1 MSAFEVVAILLAG
14 MAAGTINTIIGSG
27 TLVTFPTLLFF
38 GYPPVVANMS
48 NAVGLVAGGVSGV
61 YGYRREL
68 ASATTLLRRLVPSSM
83 VGAAIGALLLLVL
96 PATVFEVVVPVLI
109 AFGVVLVLLG
119 PRLQRR
125 AARRQADAPPGRT
138 ASAGLGLC
146 LSVAAAGVYGGYFSA
161 AQGVILV
168 GLLGAFLTVDLQ
180 VINGIKNVLGLT
192 VNVVAAFVFVVVAGA
207 DIVWSVAALI
217 AVGAL
222 LGGLLGARI
231 ARSLPSAV
239 LRAVIVV
246 IGVVAIAQM
255 TVFA

>member
-1 MSAFEVVAILLAG
+1 MVAILFAG

-48 NAVGLVAGGVSGV
+48 NAVGLVAGGLSGV

-68 ASATTLLRRLVPSSM
+68 ASTKGLLKRLVPFSM
-83 VGAAIGALLLLVL
+83 LGATMGALLLLVL
-96 PATVFEVVVPVLI
+96 PATVFEVVVPLLI
-109 AFGVVLVLLG
+109 GVGVVLVLLG

-125 AARRQADAPPGRT
+125 AARRQAIAGPPRT
-138 ASAGLGLC
+138 ASAGAGLC
-146 LSVAAAGVYGGYFSA
+146 LSVMGAGIYGGYFSA

-168 GLLGAFLTVDLQ
+168 GLLGAFLIVDLQ

-192 VNVVAAFVFVVVAGA
+192 VNIVAALVFIIVAGE
-207 DIVWSVAALI
+207 DIVWRVTALI
-217 AVGAL
+217 AVGAM
-222 LGGLLGARI
+222 LGGLIGARI
-231 ARSLPSAV
+231 ARRMPPVV

-246 IGVVAIAQM
+246 IGVLAILQM